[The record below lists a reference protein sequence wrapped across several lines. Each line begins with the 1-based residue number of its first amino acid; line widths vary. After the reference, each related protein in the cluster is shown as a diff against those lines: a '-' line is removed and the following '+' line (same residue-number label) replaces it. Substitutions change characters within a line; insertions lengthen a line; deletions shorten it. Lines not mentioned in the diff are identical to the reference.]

1 MTNKNLKEDIIEP
14 LINNLKMRMQG
25 DEQKNFDGIEISK
38 DEDSTKKF
46 LKLLLCSCID
56 HPAELF
62 NSYKKLIENNIND
75 NDLANF
81 IHFCYLNIAAQYEAY
96 GMTLKESTT
105 IKQRYNYLT
114 QLYETSKKDIQD
126 LSKVHSPANNLE
138 EIEFNKAKRTDKI
151 ERTFQQMVN
160 DMVYLVDFLNRSLP
174 SQYKSKASH
183 Q

>member
-1 MTNKNLKEDIIEP
+1 MTNKQLKEDIIEP
-14 LINNLKMRMQG
+14 LIINLKKRIQ
-25 DEQKNFDGIEISK
+25 DDKQKKFDDIEISK
-38 DEDSTKKF
+38 DEDSKKKF
-46 LKLLLCSCID
+46 LCSCID
-56 HPAELF
+56 HPAGLF
-62 NSYKKLIENNIND
+62 NSYKKLIENNIMD

-81 IHFCYLNIAAQYEAY
+81 IHFCYLNIEAQYEAY

-151 ERTFQQMVN
+151 ERTFH